1 MSWASPP
8 PGMPGPFPGP
18 APSPATSIDGGAV
31 FVERPYTDAQ
41 WASVRR
47 AWWWHNAGMLF
58 FPPFYPIAALT
69 AWQAASGQPIWR
81 RVTWATVLTLGAVLL
96 IGLPALVVF
105 SRRWYWLYRTKTSPS
120 AAGVGNLPPDASRGY
135 LEWVAVGGAALADRL
150 GSQPRPPTTAGLSLG
165 EPWASLHREAGDA
178 AQRIRTARA
187 RATGPAVAAIAH
199 AESEATAAH
208 LAAHRAANRAAEIE
222 RARRS
227 MDAERIEA
235 RLSEL
240 DRRGRDDDDDW
251 AAARRSLREQ
261 LATVERMA
269 ATVDKLEGQ
278 LHRIC
283 AQLGEA
289 AARAEELALCPP
301 GSTTAPA
308 DLTTAVDRLAAIR
321 HGLEQV
327 QAELPGTDAG

>member
-1 MSWASPP
+1 MSSP
-8 PGMPGPFPGP
+8 
-18 APSPATSIDGGAV
+18 TRWIDGGSV

-47 AWWWHNAGMLF
+47 AWWWHSAGMLF
-58 FPPFYPIAALT
+58 FPPYYSIAALT
-69 AWQAASGQPIWR
+69 VWQAASGQRFWR
-81 RVTWATVLTLGAVLL
+81 RVTWATVLTVGAVLL
-96 IGLPALVVF
+96 IGLPAFVVF

-120 AAGVGNLPPDASRGY
+120 AAGVGSRPPDASRGH

-150 GSQPRPPTTAGLSLG
+150 SRQPGPPTPEGLSPG
-165 EPWASLHREAGDA
+165 EPWASLHREAEDA
-178 AQRIRTARA
+178 TQRIRSARA
-187 RATGPAVAAIAH
+187 RATGPALTAIAH
-199 AESEATAAH
+199 AESEASAAND
-208 LAAHRAANRAAEIE
+208 AAHRAASRAAEIE
-222 RARRS
+222 QARRS

-240 DRRGRDDDDDW
+240 DLRGRDDDDW

-269 ATVDKLEGQ
+269 AAVDKLEGQ

-283 AQLGEA
+283 AQLGES

-301 GSTTAPA
+301 GSTAAPA
-308 DLTTAVDRLAAIR
+308 DLTSAVDRLVAIR
-321 HGLEQV
+321 HGLEQT
-327 QAELPGTDAG
+327 QADLPGTSAGSES

>member
-8 PGMPGPFPGP
+8 PGVPGPLPGS

-31 FVERPYTDAQ
+31 FVERPYTDFQ

-47 AWWWHNAGMLF
+47 AWWWHSAGMF
-58 FPPFYPIAALT
+58 FFLPFYPIAALT
-69 AWQAASGQPIWR
+69 AWQATSRQPIWR

-96 IGLPALVVF
+96 IGLPAFVVF

-120 AAGVGNLPPDASRGY
+120 AAGVGNRPPDASRGH

-150 GSQPRPPTTAGLSLG
+150 GSQPRPPTTEGLSVG

-208 LAAHRAANRAAEIE
+208 LAAHRAASRAAEIE
-222 RARRS
+222 HARQS

-240 DRRGRDDDDDW
+240 DRRGGDDDDW
-251 AAARRSLREQ
+251 EVARRSLREQ

-269 ATVDKLEGQ
+269 ASVDKLEGQ

-301 GSTTAPA
+301 GSTAAPT
-308 DLTTAVDRLAAIR
+308 DFTTAVDRLAAIR
-321 HGLEQV
+321 HGLEQA
-327 QAELPGTDAG
+327 QAELPGTSTG

>member
-8 PGMPGPFPGP
+8 PGVPGPFPGS

-31 FVERPYTDAQ
+31 FVERPYTDFQ

-47 AWWWHNAGMLF
+47 GWWWHSAGMLF

-69 AWQAASGQPIWR
+69 AWQAASRQPIWR

-96 IGLPALVVF
+96 IGLPAFVVF

-120 AAGVGNLPPDASRGY
+120 AAGVGNRPPDASRGH

-150 GSQPRPPTTAGLSLG
+150 GSQPRPPTTGGVSLG
-165 EPWASLHREAGDA
+165 EPWASLRREAGDA
-178 AQRIRTARA
+178 AQRIRAARA
-187 RATGPAVAAIAH
+187 RATGPAVAVIAH

-208 LAAHRAANRAAEIE
+208 LTAHRAASRAAEIE
-222 RARRS
+222 HARQS

-240 DRRGRDDDDDW
+240 GRRGRDDDDW
-251 AAARRSLREQ
+251 AVARRSLREQ
-261 LATVERMA
+261 LATVERLGA
-269 ATVDKLEGQ
+269 SVDKLEGQ
-278 LHRIC
+278 LHRVC

-301 GSTTAPA
+301 GSTAAPA
-308 DLTTAVDRLAAIR
+308 DLTTTVDRLAAIR
-321 HGLEQV
+321 HGLDQV
-327 QAELPGTDAG
+327 QAELPGTSTG